1 MQTFTQPVTRVRL
14 FELGSIKTLSNDVR
28 IKELALTDDTTDVR
42 LVAAGPYRIVMHCK
56 SAGRKQ
62 TDNSAITNQ

>member
-1 MQTFTQPVTRVRL
+1 MKTFTQPVTRVRL
-14 FELGSIKTLSNDVR
+14 FESGGIKTLSKEVR
-28 IKELALTDDTTDVR
+28 IKELASTDDTTDVR

-56 SAGRKQ
+56 SVGRAH